1 MTDEAPRFQPM
12 VVRRLGAEEAAA
24 TRVRIVHRFLDWVL
38 ELKHG
43 LDATQ
48 WQNIGGPEFEYFV
61 EALIGGSPHPALADW
76 NNRIDP
82 GNPGLP
88 PYETR
93 ARRLAVLMVIALSR
107 ACFPSQSSARRYVAH
122 QLSQIFDATEPLT
135 EKAIA
140 KWQERLQPPITPAD
154 EQLMATGIA
163 VCGRHEPRKLCLY
176 FIGLIHLARNPTAI
190 FPSNRL

>member
-1 MTDEAPRFQPM
+1 M
-12 VVRRLGAEEAAA
+12 VVRRWRESRRHPRCASC
-24 TRVRIVHRFLDWVL
+24 TVSDWVRQL
-38 ELKHG
+38 QARPTRRSGRTL
-43 LDATQ
+43 
-48 WQNIGGPEFEYFV
+48 GPVPSPRYFV